1 MGGQINNQNHAQEMP
16 NALNDNNGNNN
27 VIRINPI
34 GISEMRGNPGND
46 EDSINLNNN
55 FEYEQFN

>member
-1 MGGQINNQNHAQEMP
+1 MP
-16 NALNDNNGNNN
+16 NALNDNNGNNH

>member
-1 MGGQINNQNHAQEMP
+1 MGDQINNQNHAQEMP
-16 NALNDNNGNNN
+16 NALNDINGNNN

-34 GISEMRGNPGND
+34 EISEMRGNPGND

-55 FEYEQFN
+55 FEYE

>member
-1 MGGQINNQNHAQEMP
+1 MGDQINNQNHAQEMP
-16 NALNDNNGNNN
+16 NALNDINGNNN

-34 GISEMRGNPGND
+34 WISEMRGNPGND

-55 FEYEQFN
+55 FEYE

>member
-1 MGGQINNQNHAQEMP
+1 MP
-16 NALNDNNGNNN
+16 NALNDINGNNN

-46 EDSINLNNN
+46 EDNINLNTD
-55 FEYEQFN
+55 